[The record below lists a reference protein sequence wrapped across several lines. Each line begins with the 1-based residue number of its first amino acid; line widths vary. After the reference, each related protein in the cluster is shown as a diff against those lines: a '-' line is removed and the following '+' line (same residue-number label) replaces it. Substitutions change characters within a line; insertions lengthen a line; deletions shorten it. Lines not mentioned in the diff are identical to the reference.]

1 MQKTHA
7 AAGPYPA
14 LMDWLQEHG
23 VGYELRDHPL
33 AFTATEAARAEGV
46 EPTSFAKVVGVH
58 TSDGH
63 DALAVLDAT
72 DQVDVGKLARV
83 LGVAWVALLG
93 EDAFGA
99 LSPECD
105 VGTAPPIPELVD
117 VPVYVDEAVRADPQV
132 SFHAGSHRYGVRVER
147 EAWERAAGVTYASF
161 AIRRR
166 SLRTYRERGLT

>member
-1 MQKTHA
+1 METTRA

-23 VGYELRDHPL
+23 VGYQLREHPL

-46 EPTSFAKVVGVH
+46 EPASFAKVVGVH

-83 LGVAWVALLG
+83 LGVTWVALLG
-93 EDAFGA
+93 EEALGA
-99 LSPECD
+99 LAPECD
-105 VGTAPPIPELVD
+105 VGTAPPIPDLVH

-132 SFHAGSHRYGVRVER
+132 SFQAGSHRHSVRVER
-147 EAWERAAGVTYASF
+147 DAWERAAGVTYAKF
-161 AIRRR
+161 AVRRR
-166 SLRTYRERGLT
+166 GLRAYRERGLT